1 MSLQVTPPDVRC
13 GNNPHTDNTPA
24 ARGLTLGLIAELS
37 CNLLDSRVL
46 HAEDRHAELKAG
58 TNPSFQN
65 VPPCSS
71 LWLTAV
77 AVKYRAPG
85 GARRNK
91 TSTGSDPILGGRVTD
106 LWIHWKGQEFSQLT
120 FGQGV
125 LGCAGGHLGDRWC
138 FVGHTHTL
146 PTPCKVV
153 AGSVPKD
160 GNRDSNDGSA
170 STCQRPP
177 LAPAVIGKESGSF
190 GWVLGC
196 AALLVGMK
204 CTLAPVPQSF
214 YIIRLPPWL

>member
-138 FVGHTHTL
+138 FVGHTHTHSL
-146 PTPCKVV
+146 LHAKWWRARC
-153 AGSVPKD
+153 PKME
-160 GNRDSNDGSA
+160 
-170 STCQRPP
+170 TVT
-177 LAPAVIGKESGSF
+177 LMM
-190 GWVLGC
+190 
-196 AALLVGMK
+196 ALLPHVSG
-204 CTLAPVPQSF
+204 PHS
-214 YIIRLPPWL
+214 LPR